1 MTFSVSKLE
10 TYISGLGI
18 YISGLGIY
26 ISGPETKSCINEKKS
41 DLE

>member
-1 MTFSVSKLE
+1 MTFSISRLE